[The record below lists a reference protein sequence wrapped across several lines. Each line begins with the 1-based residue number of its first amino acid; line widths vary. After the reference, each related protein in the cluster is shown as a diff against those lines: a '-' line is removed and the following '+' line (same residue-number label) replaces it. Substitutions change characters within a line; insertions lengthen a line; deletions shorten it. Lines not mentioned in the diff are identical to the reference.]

1 MGNLH
6 EGHLGLFNK
15 APKDT
20 LKVASIYVNP
30 LQFNDDNDYIHYP
43 RSLDNDLDKCK
54 ECGIDLVY
62 TPHSSLTQEIHPEKN
77 VDLPKFTRYLCGVSR
92 KNHFW
97 GVYKIVKH
105 LFSQIRPDYACFG
118 KKDYQQL
125 LLIKYIAKTYFP
137 ALKIIEVDTIRK
149 NNIALSSRLSRLDN
163 KLLGNLSII
172 YSTLVNMRES
182 LVNGDEFLKIKDV
195 FIKII
200 EDTCIS
206 VEYLEH
212 RKNDTLELANGE
224 LSNSSLFIACVIGS
238 IRLIDNIQI

>member
-1 MGNLH
+1 M
-6 EGHLGLFNK
+6 
-15 APKDT
+15 
-20 LKVASIYVNP
+20 
-30 LQFNDDNDYIHYP
+30 Q
-43 RSLDNDLDKCK
+43 
-54 ECGIDLVY
+54 
-62 TPHSSLTQEIHPEKN
+62 
-77 VDLPKFTRYLCGVSR
+77 
-92 KNHFW
+92 
-97 GVYKIVKH
+97 
-105 LFSQIRPDYACFG
+105 
-118 KKDYQQL
+118 
-125 LLIKYIAKTYFP
+125 KTYFP